1 MVMSGNNSNP
11 STNDRH
17 YSASGMPSEHKYLR
31 YAPPTAYKNT
41 QLTTTA
47 ARKIYTKRNIGRT
60 DYRCLT
66 SCASSDIAVLST
78 ATDYMAEMLV
88 CIHRVTSF
96 SGWLDLTAFSRL
108 IRSFSLACNLQF
120 YFFMYMHAAGLLFTL
135 NLLQWLWSQ
144 LKCQCYSM
152 VKREVPNKF

>member
-11 STNDRH
+11 STTDRH

-66 SCASSDIAVLST
+66 SCASSDIAVLLLST
-78 ATDYMAEMLV
+78 ATDYMAEMLA

-120 YFFMYMHAAGLLFTL
+120 YFFYVHACCWFTVYFKFAAMTMIATEMPV
-135 NLLQWLWSQ
+135 LQ
-144 LKCQCYSM
+144 YG
-152 VKREVPNKF
+152 